1 MLTLASGKFA
11 DLRPTLSVHENVR
24 NCVTDQTITV
34 SQVDV
39 LNVLCVVHFIVKI
52 QVLKA
57 F

>member
-34 SQVDV
+34 CQADV
-39 LNVLCVVHFIVKI
+39 LNVLCVVQFIVRAQI
-52 QVLKA
+52 LKG